1 MNTNQRIA
9 NIKLRQKFFILLSAF
24 IVFAWTL
31 VFIYSRYSV
40 GVSEHQLKDKANLL
54 AQAVGAQSQ
63 FSLMMNDS
71 SGLSDAL
78 RNLVGTGDAV
88 AGSFFTPSG
97 QTLAQLDYSSIRIS
111 NPDPLSMAG
120 KVKSANMDDG
130 TPVVISTIKVDN
142 KKTHQLLGYVSVA
155 ISSESLSSENST
167 SVLISVLTFLLF
179 AFFGLVAMYLVRK
192 TVILPVDSLK
202 QSVQKVAAGNFDV
215 RVDINQGDE
224 IGQLAASFNIM
235 IENSKKALDE
245 VNLKTQQAEEARKL
259 AESMQKESEDRQVYL
274 KRQFER
280 ISDVVEAVTKGD
292 LTKELSIEDSD
303 EVAALMGKINQMIRD
318 LNGLI
323 GEVHHAGNSL
333 AEASGQISSA
343 AEEMSTGAA
352 EQANQ
357 TREVATAIEQMSKT
371 VIESSK
377 NANEAAGM
385 AKKASDLA
393 NAGEKVFQETIEG
406 MTKIAKLVKRSAEI
420 VDTLGKSS
428 AQIGEIIQ
436 VIDDIADQTNLLAL
450 NAAIEAARAGEQG
463 RGFAVVADE
472 VRKLAERTTS
482 ATKEIA
488 GMIKRIQQE
497 TTQVVLAMTEGNT
510 EAENG
515 MKLADKAADS
525 LSEIISSVNG
535 VVGMINQIAAAG
547 EEQSSASEQISHNVE
562 SISTVSSHVSAATVD
577 LARTA
582 ENLNRLTEH
591 LRELIER
598 FHLASSLDERSS
610 FGVRENGKIVP
621 LTKGAY
627 RTESHSNGSNSNGS
641 RRK

>member
-1 MNTNQRIA
+1 MDTNQRIA
-9 NIKLRQKFFILLSAF
+9 NIRMWKKFLIVLAGFIL
-24 IVFAWTL
+24 FAWTL
-31 VFIYSRYSV
+31 VFIYSRYTLS
-40 GVSEHQLKDKANLL
+40 VSENQLNGKANLL
-54 AQAVGAQSQ
+54 AQAVSVQSQ
-63 FSLMMNDS
+63 YGVLMGDTA
-71 SGLSDAL
+71 GLSDAL
-78 RNLVGTGDAV
+78 KNLVGAGDAV
-88 AGSFFTPSG
+88 AGAFYDPSG
-97 QTLAQLDYSSIRIS
+97 NTLTQLNFNTVMWNHPQASAIVGSY
-111 NPDPLSMAG
+111 
-120 KVKSANMDDG
+120 VSANTANG
-130 TPVVISTIKVDN
+130 TPVIIATAGITNPS
-142 KKTHQLLGYVSVA
+142 THQILGYVSVA
-155 ISSESLSSENST
+155 ISSQSLQSEKT
-167 SVLISVLTFLLF
+167 TGILISTFALILFILFGLLAMFLLK
-179 AFFGLVAMYLVRK
+179 K
-192 TVILPVDSLK
+192 TVVKPVETLK
-202 QSVQKVAAGNFDV
+202 QSVQKVAAGDFSV
-215 RVDINQGDE
+215 RVELNQGDE
-224 IGQLAASFNIM
+224 IGELAAAFNIM
-235 IENSKKALDE
+235 IENSKRSLDD
-245 VNLKTQQAEEARKL
+245 VNLKTEQAEEARRL
-259 AESMQKESEDRQVYL
+259 AETMQRESEEQQSYL
-274 KRQFER
+274 KRQFGK
-280 ISDVVEAVTKGD
+280 ISDVIESVTKGD
-292 LTKELSIEDSD
+292 LTKELEVEKSD
-303 EVAALMGKINQMIRD
+303 EVAALMKKINQMIRD
-318 LNGLI
+318 LNSLI
-323 GEVHHAGNSL
+323 GEVHAAGNSL
-333 AEASGQISSA
+333 AEASTQISSA
-343 AEEMSTGAA
+343 AEEMSTGAG

-393 NAGEKVFQETIEG
+393 NAGEKVFQETIGG
-406 MTKIAKLVKRSAEI
+406 MTKIARLVKKSAEI

-515 MKLADKAADS
+515 MKLADKAAES
-525 LSEIISSVNG
+525 LSEIIASVNG

-562 SISTVSSHVSAATVD
+562 SISTVAGHVSGATVD

-598 FHLASSLDERSS
+598 FQLDSKFQDRGSY
-610 FGVRENGKIVP
+610 GVRENGKIVP
-621 LTKGAY
+621 LSGGSFGHDS
-627 RTESHSNGSNSNGS
+627 RSNGSK
-641 RRK
+641 RR

>member
-1 MNTNQRIA
+1 MDTNQRIA
-9 NIKLRQKFFILLSAF
+9 NMKLRKKFSILLSGF
-24 IVFAWTL
+24 ILFAWTL

-40 GVSEHQLKDKANLL
+40 GVSEGQLNAKAELL

-63 FSLMMNDS
+63 YSMMMSDTA
-71 SGLSDAL
+71 GLSDAL
-78 RNLVGTGDAV
+78 KSLGATGDAI
-88 AGSFFTPSG
+88 AGAFFDQNG
-97 QTLAQLDYSSIRIS
+97 RLLAQLDFTSLHLKYN
-111 NPDPLSMAG
+111 NPSDLAG
-120 KVKSANMDDG
+120 TVRSAKTSDG
-130 TPVVISTIKVDN
+130 IPVIVSTIQETN
-142 KKTHQLLGYVSVA
+142 QKTHQLLGYVSVA
-155 ISSESLSSENST
+155 ISSQSLAAENT
-167 SVLISVLTFLLF
+167 TGILISILTFLLF
-179 AFFGLVAMYLVRK
+179 SLFGLVAMYLVRK
-192 TVILPVDSLK
+192 TVIRPVDSLK
-202 QSVQKVAAGNFDV
+202 QSVQKVASGDFNV
-215 RVDINQGDE
+215 RVEVNQGDE
-224 IGQLAASFNIM
+224 IGELAAAFNIM
-235 IENSKKALDE
+235 IENSKASLDE
-245 VNLKTQQAEEARKL
+245 VNLRTQQAEEARRF
-259 AESMQKESEDRQVYL
+259 AESMQQESEERQAYL
-274 KRQFER
+274 RKQFGR
-280 ISDVVEAVTKGD
+280 ISEVVEAVTKGD
-292 LTKELSIEDSD
+292 LTKELTIEGND
-303 EVAALMGKINQMIRD
+303 EVAALMAKINQMIRD
-318 LNGLI
+318 LNSLI
-323 GEVHHAGNSL
+323 GEVHSAGNSL
-333 AEASGQISSA
+333 AEASTQISSA
-343 AEEMSTGAA
+343 AEEMSTGAG

-357 TREVATAIEQMSKT
+357 TREVATAVEQMSKT

-385 AKKASDLA
+385 AQKASELA
-393 NAGEKVFQETIEG
+393 NTGEKVFQETIEG
-406 MTKIAKLVKRSAEI
+406 MTKIAKLVKKSAEI

-562 SISTVSSHVSAATVD
+562 SISSVAGHVSAATVD

-598 FHLASSLDERSS
+598 FHLDVGLNPKGSY
-610 FGVRENGKIVP
+610 GVRENGKIVP
-621 LTKGAY
+621 LSGRPTHIP
-627 RTESHSNGSNSNGS
+627 HSNGSG
-641 RRK
+641 RR

>member
-1 MNTNQRIA
+1 MDTNQRIA
-9 NIKLRQKFFILLSAF
+9 NMKLRKKFSILLIGFIL
-24 IVFAWTL
+24 FAWTL

-40 GVSEHQLKDKANLL
+40 NVSKDQLNAKAELL
-54 AQAVGAQSQ
+54 AQALGAQSQ
-63 FSLMMNDS
+63 YSMMMGDTA
-71 SGLSDAL
+71 GLSDAL
-78 RNLVGTGDAV
+78 KNLGATGDAV
-88 AGSFFTPSG
+88 AGAFFDQNG
-97 QTLAQLDYSSIRIS
+97 KVLAQLDFSTLHLKYRNPSELVGTIRSAKS
-111 NPDPLSMAG
+111 N
-120 KVKSANMDDG
+120 DG
-130 TPVVISTIKVDN
+130 VPVIVSTVQEMN
-142 KKTHQLLGYVSVA
+142 KKTHQMLGYVSVA
-155 ISSESLSSENST
+155 ISSQSLAAENST
-167 SVLISVLTFLLF
+167 GILISVLTFLLF
-179 AFFGLVAMYLVRK
+179 SLFGLVAMYLVRK
-192 TVILPVDSLK
+192 TVIRPVDSLK
-202 QSVQKVAAGNFDV
+202 GSVQKVAGGDFNV
-215 RVDINQGDE
+215 RVEVNQGDE
-224 IGQLAASFNIM
+224 IGELASAFNIM
-235 IENSKKALDE
+235 IENSKASLDE
-245 VNLKTQQAEEARKL
+245 VNLRTQQAEEARRF
-259 AESMQKESEDRQVYL
+259 AESMQQESEERQAYL
-274 KRQFER
+274 KKQFSK

-292 LTKELSIEDSD
+292 LTKELAIEGND
-303 EVAALMGKINQMIRD
+303 EVAALMTKINQMIRD
-318 LNGLI
+318 LNSLI
-323 GEVHHAGNSL
+323 GEVHSAGNSL
-333 AEASGQISSA
+333 AESSTQISSA
-343 AEEMSTGAA
+343 AEEMSTGAG

-357 TREVATAIEQMSKT
+357 TREVATAVEQMSKT

-385 AKKASDLA
+385 AQKASELA
-393 NAGEKVFQETIEG
+393 NTGEKVFQETIEG
-406 MTKIAKLVKRSAEI
+406 MTKIAKLVKKSAEI
-420 VDTLGKSS
+420 VDTLRKSS

-515 MKLADKAADS
+515 MKLADKAAES

-562 SISTVSSHVSAATVD
+562 SISSVAGHVSGATVD

-582 ENLNRLTEH
+582 EDLNRLTEH

-598 FHLASSLDERSS
+598 FHLDMGLNQKGSY
-610 FGVRENGKIVP
+610 GVRENGKIVP
-621 LTKGAY
+621 LSE
-627 RTESHSNGSNSNGS
+627 RSEHNPHSNGSG
-641 RRK
+641 RR

>member
-9 NIKLRQKFFILLSAF
+9 NIRLRRKFSILLISFIL
-24 IVFAWTL
+24 FAWTL
-31 VFIYSRYSV
+31 VFVYSRYSV
-40 GVSEHQLKDKANLL
+40 GVSERQLNDKASLL

-63 FSLMMNDS
+63 FGLMMSDS

-78 RNLVGTGDAV
+78 RNLVGAGDAV
-88 AGSFFTPSG
+88 AGAFFTPSG
-97 QTLAQLDYSSIRIS
+97 QTLAQLDYSSIKLS
-111 NPDPLSMAG
+111 NLNPLAMAG
-120 KVKSANMDDG
+120 TVKSASMNDG
-130 TPVVISTIKVDN
+130 TPVAISTVKVEN
-142 KKTHQLLGYVSVA
+142 KNTHQLLGYVSVA
-155 ISSESLSSENST
+155 ISSQSLSSENTT
-167 SVLISVLTFLLF
+167 SILISVFIFLLF
-179 AFFGLVAMYLVRK
+179 GFFGMVAMYLVRK
-192 TVILPVDSLK
+192 SVILPVDLLK
-202 QSVQKVAAGNFDV
+202 QSVQKVAAGDFDV
-215 RVDINQGDE
+215 RVDLNQGDE

-259 AESMQKESEDRQVYL
+259 AESMQQESEERQTYL
-274 KRQFER
+274 KKQFEK

-292 LTKELSIEDSD
+292 LTKELTIENND
-303 EVAALMGKINQMIRD
+303 EVAALMGKVNQMIRD

-357 TREVATAIEQMSKT
+357 TREVATAVEQMSKT

-406 MTKIAKLVKRSAEI
+406 MTKIAKLVKKSAEI

-515 MKLADKAADS
+515 MKLADKAAES

-562 SISTVSSHVSAATVD
+562 SISSVSGHVSAATVD

-598 FHLASSLDERSS
+598 FHLDSNLEERSS
-610 FGVRENGKIVP
+610 YGVRENG
-621 LTKGAY
+621 
-627 RTESHSNGSNSNGS
+627 
-641 RRK
+641 

>member
-1 MNTNQRIA
+1 MDTNQRIA
-9 NIKLRQKFFILLSAF
+9 NIRMWKKFLIVLAGFIL
-24 IVFAWTL
+24 FAWTL
-31 VFIYSRYSV
+31 VFIYSRYSLS
-40 GVSEHQLKDKANLL
+40 VSEHQLNGKANLL
-54 AQAVGAQSQ
+54 AQAVSVQSQ
-63 FSLMMNDS
+63 YGVLMGDTA
-71 SGLSDAL
+71 GLSDAL
-78 RNLVGTGDAV
+78 KNLIGAGDAV
-88 AGSFFTPSG
+88 AGAFYDQSG
-97 QTLAQLDYSSIRIS
+97 NTLTQLNFNTVMWNHPQASAI
-111 NPDPLSMAG
+111 AG
-120 KVKSANMDDG
+120 SYVSANTSNG
-130 TPVVISTIKVDN
+130 TPVIIATAGITNPS
-142 KKTHQLLGYVSVA
+142 THQILGYVSVA
-155 ISSESLSSENST
+155 ISSQSLQAEKT
-167 SVLISVLTFLLF
+167 TGILISIFALVLFILFGLFAMFLLK
-179 AFFGLVAMYLVRK
+179 K
-192 TVILPVDSLK
+192 TVVKPVETLK

-215 RVDINQGDE
+215 RVELNQGDE
-224 IGQLAASFNIM
+224 IGELAAAFNIM
-235 IENSKKALDE
+235 IENSKQSLDD
-245 VNLKTQQAEEARKL
+245 VNLKTEQAEEARRL
-259 AESMQKESEDRQVYL
+259 AETMQRESEEQQSYL
-274 KRQFER
+274 RRQFGK
-280 ISDVVEAVTKGD
+280 ISDVIEAVTKGD
-292 LTKELSIEDSD
+292 LTKELAVEKSD
-303 EVAALMGKINQMIRD
+303 EVAALMTKINQMIRD
-318 LNGLI
+318 LNSLI
-323 GEVHHAGNSL
+323 GEVHAAGNSL
-333 AEASGQISSA
+333 AEASTQISSA
-343 AEEMSTGAA
+343 AEEMSTGAG

-371 VIESSK
+371 VIESSR

-393 NAGEKVFQETIEG
+393 NAGEKVFQETIGG
-406 MTKIAKLVKRSAEI
+406 MTKIARLVKKSAEI

-515 MKLADKAADS
+515 MKLADKAAES
-525 LSEIISSVNG
+525 LSEIIASVNG

-562 SISTVSSHVSAATVD
+562 SISTVAGHVSGATVD

-582 ENLNRLTEH
+582 ENLNHLTEH

-598 FHLASSLDERSS
+598 FQLDSKYQDRGSY
-610 FGVRENGKIVP
+610 GVRENGKIVP
-621 LTKGAY
+621 LSGGSFGHDS
-627 RTESHSNGSNSNGS
+627 RSNGSK
-641 RRK
+641 RR

>member
-1 MNTNQRIA
+1 MKTNQRIA
-9 NIKLRQKFFILLSAF
+9 NIRLRKKFSILLISFIL
-24 IVFAWTL
+24 FAWTL
-31 VFIYSRYSV
+31 VFVYSRYSV
-40 GVSEHQLKDKANLL
+40 GVSERQLNDKAYLL

-63 FSLMMNDS
+63 FGLMMSDS

-88 AGSFFTPSG
+88 AGAFFTPGG
-97 QTLAQLDYSSIRIS
+97 QTLAQLDYSSIKLS
-111 NPDPLSMAG
+111 NLNPLAMAG
-120 KVKSANMDDG
+120 SVKSSSMDDG
-130 TPVVISTIKVDN
+130 TPVVISTVRVDN
-142 KKTHQLLGYVSVA
+142 KNNHQLLGYVSVA
-155 ISSESLSSENST
+155 ISSQSLSSENTT
-167 SVLISVLTFLLF
+167 SVLISVFTFLLF
-179 AFFGLVAMYLVRK
+179 GFFGLVAMYLVRK

-202 QSVQKVAAGNFDV
+202 QSVQKVAAGDFDI
-215 RVDINQGDE
+215 RVDLNQGDE

-259 AESMQKESEDRQVYL
+259 AETMQQESEERQTYL
-274 KRQFER
+274 KRQFEK
-280 ISDVVEAVTKGD
+280 ISEVVEAVTKGD
-292 LTKELSIEDSD
+292 LTKELSIENND
-303 EVAALMGKINQMIRD
+303 EVAALMGKVNQMIRD

-357 TREVATAIEQMSKT
+357 TREVATAVEQMSKT

-385 AKKASDLA
+385 EKKASDLA

-406 MTKIAKLVKRSAEI
+406 MTKIAKLVKKSAEI

-515 MKLADKAADS
+515 MKLADKAAES

-562 SISTVSSHVSAATVD
+562 SISSVSGHVSAATVD

-598 FHLASSLDERSS
+598 FHLDSNLEERSS
-610 FGVRENGKIVP
+610 YGVRENGKIVP
-621 LTKGAY
+621 LAKGAY
-627 RTESHSNGSNSNGS
+627 RTDSHANGSNSNGS